1 MCLLIPGSGLI
12 NFNIDSFAGNVCTKQ
27 RGTLMTKPNQTRQ
40 QDEPQRPLS
49 IVLWILSAAY
59 IYVLLLSPPG
69 QVLPG
74 EPVWAIQPETLQ
86 EIWNESINFFFIL
99 PILNAVGIN
108 FIQAAIAHPW
118 LEALFNFAEAWMFMF
133 LPLLLADPRGR
144 RLPKLLI
151 WSLAMFLTN
160 TFLIPYMALRLVTPQ
175 VQAEDEITKGLIARV
190 FGWTGLIVG
199 SIALIWSVFGRPEFG
214 DFTEKAQYLVQD
226 LMSNRVTIAFCVD
239 LVLFALFQAILLG
252 TIEPRGS
259 GKRWLRFIP
268 FWGLAAWL
276 IF

>member
-1 MCLLIPGSGLI
+1 
-12 NFNIDSFAGNVCTKQ
+12 
-27 RGTLMTKPNQTRQ
+27 MTKPNQTRQ

>member
-1 MCLLIPGSGLI
+1 
-12 NFNIDSFAGNVCTKQ
+12 
-27 RGTLMTKPNQTRQ
+27 MTKSNQTRK
-40 QDEPQRPLS
+40 QDELQRPIS
-49 IVLWILSAAY
+49 GVLWILSAAY
-59 IYVLLLSPPG
+59 IYTLLLSPPG

-74 EPVWAIQPETLQ
+74 EPVWAIQPETLR

-99 PILNAVGIN
+99 PILNTVGIN
-108 FIQAAIAHPW
+108 FMQAAIAHPW
-118 LEALFNFAEAWMFMF
+118 LEALFNFAEAWMLMF

-160 TFLIPYMALRLVTPQ
+160 TFLIPYMALRLTTPQ
-175 VQAEDEITKGLIARV
+175 VQGEDEITKGLVARV

-199 SIALIWSVFGRPEFG
+199 SIALIWSVFARPEFG
-214 DFTEKAQYLVQD
+214 DFSEKAQYFVQD
-226 LMSNRVTIAFCVD
+226 LMSNRLTIAFCVD
-239 LVLFALFQAILLG
+239 LVLFALFQAVLLG

-259 GKRWLRFIP
+259 RKRWLRFIP

-276 IF
+276 IL